1 MNFFPGTVSVT
12 TRSCAQ
18 QDYSYQTF
26 KRGHGWTT
34 VTKVRE
40 DVYREGCFAAVGSDE
55 LRRHTT
61 TYCYCSG
68 DLCNSGHGEPVVE
81 EQDGNKNDT
90 REARALATS
99 GGANIGP
106 VYAVIL
112 TILSLSLL
120 TS

>member
-1 MNFFPGTVSVT
+1 MT

-55 LRRHTT
+55 IRRHTT

-68 DLCNSGHGEPVVE
+68 DLCNSGHGEIAE
-81 EQDGNKNDT
+81 EQDGNRNDT

-99 GGANIGP
+99 GGARVDP
-106 VYAVIL
+106 VYAVML